1 MKAQDLR
8 IKILGLKNLSVETQ
22 GIFVGGSMEELI
34 NALRKFTSLE
44 NVIDVL
50 DMYEAN
56 TGDSADSATLE
67 DVAQYLDDESEYE

>member
-1 MKAQDLR
+1 MR

>member
-1 MKAQDLR
+1 
-8 IKILGLKNLSVETQ
+8 
-22 GIFVGGSMEELI
+22 MEELI

-67 DVAQYLDDESEYE
+67 DVAQYLDDDSEYE

>member
-67 DVAQYLDDESEYE
+67 DVA

>member
-1 MKAQDLR
+1 MR
-8 IKILGLKNLSVETQ
+8 IKVLGLRNMSAETQ

-44 NVIDVL
+44 NVVDVL
-50 DMYEAN
+50 EMYEAN

-67 DVAQYLDDESEYE
+67 DVAQYLDDELEYK